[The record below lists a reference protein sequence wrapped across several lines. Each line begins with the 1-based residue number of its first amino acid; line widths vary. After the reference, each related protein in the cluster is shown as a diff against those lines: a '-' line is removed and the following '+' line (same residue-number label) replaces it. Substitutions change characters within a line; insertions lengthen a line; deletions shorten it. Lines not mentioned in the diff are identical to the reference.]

1 MEFIQVVASVI
12 FLASIIL
19 VITGWIDSVLAALL
33 GILFMIFFGIMTDID
48 AFKIVDWNVIAIL
61 LSIWI
66 ISGYF
71 GKSGVPDF
79 LSAIMLKVVKGQRG
93 ALCDLYWHACRFRL
107 HADR

>member
-1 MEFIQVVASVI
+1 MGYMEWAATII

-33 GILFMIFFGIMTDID
+33 GILFMIFFGVMTDID

-79 LSAIMLKVVKGQRG
+79 LSAVMLKAV
-93 ALCDLYWHACRFRL
+93 
-107 HADR
+107 

>member
-1 MEFIQVVASVI
+1 MDFAQTASLVI

-33 GILFMIFFGIMTDID
+33 GILFMVFFGIMSDID
-48 AFKIVDWNVIAIL
+48 AFKIVDWNVIIIL

-71 GKSGVPDF
+71 GKSGADF
-79 LSAIMLKVVKGQRG
+79 LSAAILRLSRG
-93 ALCDLYWHACRFRL
+93 MWPSL
-107 HADR
+107 

>member
-1 MEFIQVVASVI
+1 MDFLQTVSLVI

-33 GILFMIFFGIMTDID
+33 GILFMIFFGIMNDLD
-48 AFKIVDWNVIAIL
+48 AFKIVDWNVIIIL

-79 LSAIMLKVVKGQRG
+79 LSAAILK
-93 ALCDLYWHACRFRL
+93 LS
-107 HADR
+107 

>member
-1 MEFIQVVASVI
+1 MEFTQIAASII

-33 GILFMIFFGIMTDID
+33 GILFMIYFGIMSDID

-66 ISGYF
+66 ISGFF
-71 GKSGVPDF
+71 GRSGVPDF
-79 LSAIMLKVVKGQRG
+79 LSAVMLKLSKGIV
-93 ALCDLYWHACRFRL
+93 ALFVTCIGMLAGYVSM
-107 HADR
+107 